1 MVVMRPKKVKSSSIF
16 LSQKFRNMMKLEVS
30 FELDVDETKKGNLSR
45 SYFLSQKFRKM
56 MKVEVSLDDDWLKMA

>member
-1 MVVMRPKKVKSSSIF
+1 
-16 LSQKFRNMMKLEVS
+16 MMKLEVS